1 MLNATSLLW
10 GGGSEKAPNSNIH
23 PAMRDKLQHPSVV
36 PRGSIGAWVLELELG
51 AFALKLCF
59 LVTNHEMDH
68 AIRRGNEEPVEI
80 FP

>member
-1 MLNATSLLW
+1 
-10 GGGSEKAPNSNIH
+10 
-23 PAMRDKLQHPSVV
+23 MRDKLQHPNIYRATLLELGYWNFS
-36 PRGSIGAWVLELELG
+36 GAWRLEFG

-59 LVTNHEMDH
+59 LVANHEMDH